1 VIDTSDD
8 TSFLFPSTTP
18 LPKSYCFRFVFSS
31 EPLFDPASA
40 SVISSTSVPDDN
52 SDLNHEVFPG
62 METVSSISL
71 KAHQSSS
78 DCSNL
83 ARSSSPSFPY
93 HVFREW
99 VLCQEIVDLIRF
111 IFGGFICLWI
121 CKVGNFMIWAIYRYV
136 RRNHY
141 RPLHLLRK
149 KASPTPWFSQIPL
162 FSTRYTETNLEE
174 QWRLPRY
181 HFPNRSPC
189 IAVEPLS
196 HASPF
201 WEDMKV
207 KKDCEFKDMTCR
219 FWMITSPSP
228 KHIQTTS

>member
-1 VIDTSDD
+1 MGS
-8 TSFLFPSTTP
+8 
-18 LPKSYCFRFVFSS
+18 LPRDCW
-31 EPLFDPASA
+31 FDQIYLWGFCK
-40 SVISSTSVPDDN
+40 V
-52 SDLNHEVFPG
+52 
-62 METVSSISL
+62 
-71 KAHQSSS
+71 
-78 DCSNL
+78 L
-83 ARSSSPSFPY
+83 AFMIWELLC
-93 HVFREW
+93 VAQ
-99 VLCQEIVDLIRF
+99 VLQWKRLLIWFDLIRSVS
-111 IFGGFICLWI
+111 GI

-149 KASPTPWFSQIPL
+149 KASPTPWFSQILL

-219 FWMITSPSP
+219 FWMIS
-228 KHIQTTS
+228 